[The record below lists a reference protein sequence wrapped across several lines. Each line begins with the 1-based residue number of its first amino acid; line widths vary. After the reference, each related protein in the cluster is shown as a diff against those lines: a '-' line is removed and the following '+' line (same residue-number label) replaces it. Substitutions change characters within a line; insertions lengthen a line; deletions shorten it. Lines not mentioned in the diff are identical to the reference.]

1 MPRGE
6 SCGNYPRDKSR
17 AIDHNFST
25 PPARK
30 AGVQQGFT
38 TGKQFQVA
46 PGNSTIG
53 SAEETGIRQ
62 LIVNGKFKAALDR
75 AKEWHKARGSAVS
88 EALLIDAY
96 AARIQ
101 SLLEQNLAVEAK
113 SLVDLVR
120 ARYPGTGARLD
131 ELSAASAARIGALG
145 DLL

>member
-6 SCGNYPRDKSR
+6 PCGIFRRDKSR
-17 AIDHNFST
+17 AMDHNFST

-30 AGVQQGFT
+30 ACVQQGFT

-46 PGNSTIG
+46 PGNSIIG

-101 SLLEQNLAVEAK
+101 ALLEQNLAVEAK
-113 SLVDLVR
+113 SLLELVR
-120 ARYPGTGARLD
+120 ERYPAARARLD
-131 ELSAASAARIGALG
+131 ELSTVFAARTG
-145 DLL
+145 